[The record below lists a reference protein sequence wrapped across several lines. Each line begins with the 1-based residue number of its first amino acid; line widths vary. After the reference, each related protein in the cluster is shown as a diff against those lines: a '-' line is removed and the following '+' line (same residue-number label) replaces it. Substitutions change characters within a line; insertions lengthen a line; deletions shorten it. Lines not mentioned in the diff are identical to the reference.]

1 MKQIHLNLIGQ
12 PNLNNF
18 IMTTFELKI
27 KNTIGQEVTQT
38 LTNEKSMLD
47 ETLQFDIDDYLHN
60 YIMEFEKKNQDTNVR
75 IKSIILSL
83 GDEIIRTISGPE

>member
-1 MKQIHLNLIGQ
+1 
-12 PNLNNF
+12 
-18 IMTTFELKI
+18 MTTFELKI

-47 ETLQFDIDDYLHN
+47 ETLQPDIDDYLHN
-60 YIMEFEKKNQDTNVR
+60 YIIEFEKKNQDTNVR

-83 GDEIIRTISGPE
+83 GDEVIRAITRN

>member
-1 MKQIHLNLIGQ
+1 MNLIGQ

-47 ETLQFDIDDYLHN
+47 ETLQPDIDDYLHN

-75 IKSIILSL
+75 IDSIILSL
-83 GDEIIRTISGPE
+83 GDEVIRAITRN

>member
-1 MKQIHLNLIGQ
+1 
-12 PNLNNF
+12 
-18 IMTTFELKI
+18 MTTFELKI

>member
-1 MKQIHLNLIGQ
+1 
-12 PNLNNF
+12 
-18 IMTTFELKI
+18 MTTFELKI

-83 GDEIIRTISGPE
+83 GDEIIRTISGSE